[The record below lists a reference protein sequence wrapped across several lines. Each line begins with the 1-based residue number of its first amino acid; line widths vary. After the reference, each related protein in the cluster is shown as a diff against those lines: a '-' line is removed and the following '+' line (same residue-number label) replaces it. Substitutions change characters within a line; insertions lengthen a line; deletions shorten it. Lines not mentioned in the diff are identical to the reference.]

1 MKRSI
6 ALGSLLG
13 LVLLGSACG
22 AGAEL
27 QSAST
32 ANSLPPATQPETNET
47 ARTDDVTATASPGLD
62 VTVDDSGVSVDADGV
77 DVTLDGSGV
86 DVNLDADLDAD
97 LDDSVV
103 DTESTQPPDT
113 TNTEPSDDDTM
124 DGLIFSGDDQQIDAD
139 CAGGAATVSGD
150 WNTIILSGTCEKV
163 EVLGSDNTISVETV
177 STLSVAGYWN
187 SIDASMVGVITVNGG
202 DNTITWGAGINGGT
216 PKVTAVDDY
225 NVITRAR

>member
-77 DVTLDGSGV
+77 DVTLDGSG
-86 DVNLDADLDAD
+86 
-97 LDDSVV
+97 V